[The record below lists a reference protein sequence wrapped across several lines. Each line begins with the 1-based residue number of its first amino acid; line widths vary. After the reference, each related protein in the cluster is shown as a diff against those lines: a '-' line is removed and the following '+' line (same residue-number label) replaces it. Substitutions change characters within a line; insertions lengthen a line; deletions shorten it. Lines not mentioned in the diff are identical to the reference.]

1 VLCAAGYNIRWL
13 LRMIRK
19 KGLGLYLALI
29 KVFGL
34 SRLLAKVTEI
44 IEAEA
49 MSRDR
54 NILIAA

>member
-1 VLCAAGYNIRWL
+1 
-13 LRMIRK
+13 MIRK

-29 KVFGL
+29 KVLGL
-34 SRLLAKVTEI
+34 GGLLAKVTEI

-54 NILIAA
+54 NLVIAA

>member
-1 VLCAAGYNIRWL
+1 
-13 LRMIRK
+13 MIRK